1 MSQVISGVR
10 RETAPADAADAADA
24 APESLAAVL
33 GSVQTDRGE
42 SLDAA
47 TRRGPVLVLFL
58 RHAGCTFCREAL
70 ADLARARSSGGTA
83 AALDAVVVQMGTP
96 EQGRRLLDRYGLQ
109 DVAVISDPERRL
121 YRALELGRGSL
132 GQLFGPRIW
141 WRGLMATLR
150 GHLIGRLIG
159 DGFQMPGA
167 FVLRHGRVIR
177 AFRHQDAADRP
188 DFDGLCRLD
197 ESDAVTATRDGG

>member
-1 MSQVISGVR
+1 MSQVISGVGG
-10 RETAPADAADAADA
+10 ASASAADG
-24 APESLAAVL
+24 PRRESLAAVL
-33 GSVQTDRGE
+33 DSVQTDRGE

-47 TRRGPVLVLFL
+47 TRRGPVLVLFV

-70 ADLARARSSGGTA
+70 SDLARARTTNGGRA
-83 AALDAVVVQMGTP
+83 AALDAVVVQMGTS
-96 EQGRRLLDRYGLQ
+96 EQGRRLLDTHELH

-121 YRALELGRGSL
+121 YRALDLGRGSL

-150 GHLIGRLIG
+150 GHFVGRLVG

-167 FVLRHGRVIR
+167 FVLHEGRVIR
-177 AFRHQDAADRP
+177 AFRHRDASDRP

-197 ESDAVTATRDGG
+197 GMDATSPAHAEGG

>member
-1 MSQVISGVR
+1 MSQAISDGR
-10 RETAPADAADAADA
+10 
-24 APESLAAVL
+24 PESGLATDDPPRESLEAVL

-58 RHAGCTFCREAL
+58 RHSGCTFCREAL
-70 ADLARARSSGGTA
+70 SDLARERTTDGGETA
-83 AALDAVVVQMGTP
+83 ALEAVVVQMGTP
-96 EQGRRLLDRYGLQ
+96 EQGRRLLDQHELN
-109 DVAVISDPERRL
+109 DVAVISDPDRRL
-121 YRALELGRGSL
+121 YRALDLGRGSL

-150 GHLIGRLIG
+150 GHFIGRLVG

-167 FVLRHGRVIR
+167 FVLHEGHVIR
-177 AFRHQDAADRP
+177 AFRHRDAADRP

-197 ESDAVTATRDGG
+197 GTDAMSPPRSEGG